1 MNDDIQCYKLVIVGD
16 TNVGKTHIFSIYN
29 NLDYMKETT
38 ILANYK
44 SKKVKISDGNGDEK
58 FVKINMWDI
67 SGSDTYQSM
76 VKTYYVGCHGIIFVF
91 DLSNRQS
98 FYNIT
103 KWVER
108 INDIIDLTTTIK
120 ILIGNKSD
128 RQHRVSNAEIHDLTV
143 MHEMVYFETT
153 NTTRISITN
162 AFDHVVN
169 EIVRR
174 NCGNRH
180 DSFVLRDDKER
191 NSDVDKKSECCVI
204 S

>member
-1 MNDDIQCYKLVIVGD
+1 
-16 TNVGKTHIFSIYN
+16 
-29 NLDYMKETT
+29 MKETT

-108 INDIIDLTTTIK
+108 INDIIDLTTTVK

-191 NSDVDKKSECCVI
+191 NSDVDKKSECCAI